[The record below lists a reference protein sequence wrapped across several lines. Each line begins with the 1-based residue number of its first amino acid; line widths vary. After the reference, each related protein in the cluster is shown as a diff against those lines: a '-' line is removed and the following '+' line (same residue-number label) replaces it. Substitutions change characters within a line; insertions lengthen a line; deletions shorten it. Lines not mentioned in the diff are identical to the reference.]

1 MRETPARRIV
11 STILAICVCF
21 LLVCL
26 LVVQVRYVG
35 TKLGVLPT
43 TQVDLATIEAPRT
56 LADGTIIA
64 EYCSEAVT
72 TSGFDNLSG
81 RTSTTLRFD
90 DAWFA
95 HDSRTYQHG
104 LATACAVLTAVCNSE
119 SQYYS
124 NVAGALPYAEQTL
137 TALGFNDVR
146 TESYA
151 LRSNILDELGSLLA
165 GSSGG
170 AAYTFA
176 SKTLPETGTSA
187 PETLIFV
194 GIRGSYG
201 TEWLSNFNLVDT
213 ASGGADHF
221 GFGIAEDEVQR
232 ALATYA
238 HDIGADPAHTNILIT
253 GHSRGG
259 AIANLLAARLD
270 NASDTEEGLAPASGI
285 YAYTFAAPGA
295 TRTPERQS
303 ATYSNIYNIVNDA
316 DIVPQLPLATWGY
329 GRYGTTV
336 TLPNVTADNFD
347 ASYETMSTTFRHNTG
362 VTLGYDESTL
372 AALDAFEGHAA
383 RVLPSSDDLASPM
396 GLLGVAQALIGIDIP
411 TALTAHYPD
420 TYIAWMQSVE
430 SSYLSFS

>member
-1 MRETPARRIV
+1 MRETPARRIA
-11 STILAICVCF
+11 STLLAIFVCF
-21 LLVCL
+21 LLTCL

-35 TKLGVLPT
+35 TKLEILPT
-43 TQVDLATIEAPRT
+43 THVDPSTIEAPRT
-56 LADGTIIA
+56 LSDGSVVA

-72 TSGFDNLSG
+72 ASGFSNLSG

-90 DAWFA
+90 DAWFT

-124 NVAGALPYAEQTL
+124 NVEGALPYAEQTL
-137 TALGFNDVR
+137 TALGFDDIR

-151 LRSNILDELGSLLA
+151 LRSNILDELGALLA

-176 SKTLPETGTSA
+176 SKTLNETGTSTT
-187 PETLIFV
+187 ETLIFV

-213 ASGGADHF
+213 TSGGADHF
-221 GFGIAEDEVQR
+221 GFGVAEDEVQR
-232 ALATYA
+232 ALTAYA

-270 NASDTEEGLAPASGI
+270 KASGTENALAPASGI

-295 TRTPERQS
+295 TRTPQRQS

-336 TLPNVTADNFD
+336 TLPSVSTDDFD
-347 ASYETMSTTFRHNTG
+347 ISYETMSNTFRHNTG
-362 VTLGYDESTL
+362 VTLGYDERTL
-372 AALDAFEGHAA
+372 AALDAFGGHAA

-396 GLLGVAQALIGIDIP
+396 GLLGIVQALVGIDIP
-411 TALTAHYPD
+411 AALTSHYPD

-430 SSYLSFS
+430 SSHLSFS